1 VVTLHIGGRNAI
13 AIL

>member
-1 VVTLHIGGRNAI
+1 MTSHTCGRNAI